1 MSKKNREAVAGAM
14 AERGT
19 EVIGRYYSVYRA
31 TVLLNEDPM
40 HLNRLKVYIPDI
52 DAIDWA
58 LPKGIPGTEKAGARL
73 FTLPRFNDIVYI
85 TFEDGN
91 PSLPLWEY
99 HGWGEQQIPGEFD
112 DPDVCGIITPKGTC
126 VILNDRTGELFLKSP
141 TRMAIQA
148 EGDEGVIINAE
159 HIYLSSLDHVQV
171 NKGDQGVIFI
181 NELTEKLNKLVKEV
195 DDLRTKYNT
204 HTHTGV
210 TTGPGS
216 SGPTATLA
224 TKPISQFNK
233 KDYED
238 ETFLH

>member
-1 MSKKNREAVAGAM
+1 MKNSGEVVAGAM

-19 EVIGRYYSVYRA
+19 EVVGRYYSIYRA
-31 TVLLNEDPM
+31 AVLLNEDPM
-40 HLNRLKVYIPDI
+40 HLNRLKVFIPELDI
-52 DAIDWA
+52 IEWA
-58 LPKGIPGTEKAGARL
+58 LPRGIPGTDKSGARL
-73 FTLPRFNDIVYI
+73 FILPKFNDVVYI

-91 PSLPLWEY
+91 PSKPLWEY
-99 HGWGEQQIPGEFD
+99 HGWGKA
-112 DPDVCGIITPKGTC
+112 PKGTC
-126 VILNDRTGELFLKSP
+126 IILNDRTGEIFLKSP

-148 EGDEGVIINAE
+148 EGDEGIVINAE

-195 DDLRTKYNT
+195 DDLRIKYNT

-210 TTGPGS
+210 TTGGGS